1 MMMKKMFRAGMA
13 VTLACASLV
22 FISGCDPDRDEN
34 IQPSPVSYVSI
45 YNASPNAPDLDIA
58 VDDRHLNTY
67 PFEYSDHTGYL
78 RFYTGDRNLKLGPY
92 GASNIVVDTTVT
104 LEDERAYSI
113 FIVDNFTNAS
123 LLVLNDNSE
132 APASGKAK
140 VRFVNLSPDGEAV
153 QLKAQGE
160 STSLTEGEAF
170 KEATDFFEVDAKT
183 YDFEVIDASNGDA
196 KLQIPGVELQE
207 GWFYTILVRGYTT
220 PPAGNTN
227 VLSADV
233 LVN

>member
-1 MMMKKMFRAGMA
+1 MMKKLIRAGMA
-13 VTLACASLV
+13 LLWACASLV
-22 FISGCDPDRDEN
+22 FIIGCDPDGDEN
-34 IQPSPVSYVSI
+34 VQPSPVSYVSL
-45 YNASPNAPDLDIA
+45 YNASPNAPELDIV
-58 VDDRHLNTY
+58 VDDRQINTY

-78 RFYTGDRNLKLGPY
+78 TFYTGDRNLKFGPF

-104 LEDERAYSI
+104 LEDEKTYSI
-113 FIVDNFTNAS
+113 FVVDEFTNAS
-123 LLVLNDNSE
+123 LLILNDNSE

-140 VRFVNLSPDGEAV
+140 VRFINLSPDGEAV
-153 QLKAQGE
+153 LLRVKGE
-160 STSLTEGEAF
+160 STSLTEEESF

-183 YDFEVIDASNGDA
+183 FDFEVISASNSEA
-196 KLQIPGVELQE
+196 KLQIPSVELQE

-227 VLSADV
+227 LLSADV